1 MIDLVREQVRYL
13 RAQFGE
19 IIEVRLKKNNDV
31 DVRFENGATITIE
44 DAAYRCGYQ
53 GTGPLLFFTFLEEAG
68 FKVSQ
73 EQVQQTKAPF
83 VLTREPKKPVQIG
96 QDRSTKV
103 ARSLD
108 RVLAFYVFNSNKI
121 SDEVS
126 GFYGAYAEGELL
138 KALSKALEPRGG
150 WMAIPSLVQACH
162 GDLFEQSRLPGM
174 PLTVRVLGNWLRA
187 GTYGIDATNLD
198 SSFVGKLKSGKSL
211 DFIPY
216 VVGMGAIQK
225 SYALEA
231 HEGLK
236 DRNVVGYLGLFTLSA
251 APSFADV
258 ASELSLPF
266 DMEIRG
272 SKCRGWLV
280 SSKVLRDAG
289 LEG

>member
-1 MIDLVREQVRYL
+1 MIDAVREQVRYL

-19 IIEVRLKKNNDV
+19 PIEVHIKENNDI

-44 DAAYRCGYQ
+44 DSAYRCGYQ
-53 GTGPLLFFTFLEEAG
+53 GTGPLLFFWFLKEAG

-73 EQVQQTKAPF
+73 KQVEQTKAPF
-83 VLTREPKKPVQIG
+83 VFTREPKKRDTRRIRQEWKSG
-96 QDRSTKV
+96 S
-103 ARSLD
+103 ASLA
-108 RVLAFYVFNSNKI
+108 LYVFNSNKI

-138 KALSKALEPRGG
+138 KALSKALEPEGG
-150 WMAIPSLVQACH
+150 WTAMPSLVQACH
-162 GDLFEQSRLPGM
+162 GDLFEESRLPGM

-211 DFIPY
+211 SFIPY
-216 VVGMGAIQK
+216 VVAMGAIQQ

-231 HEGLK
+231 HEELK
-236 DRNVVGYLGLFTLSA
+236 GRNVVGYLGLFTLSE

-258 ASELSLPF
+258 ASELCLPF

-272 SKCRGWLV
+272 SKCKGWLA